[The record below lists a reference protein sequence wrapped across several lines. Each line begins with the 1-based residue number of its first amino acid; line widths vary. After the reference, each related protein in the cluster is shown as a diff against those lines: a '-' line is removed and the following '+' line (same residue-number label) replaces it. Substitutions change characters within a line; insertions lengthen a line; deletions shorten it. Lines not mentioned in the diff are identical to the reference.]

1 MPSSDLEELFKAPYK
16 LVSSRQWVTKQQGMD
31 WKMQYKDVSA
41 LKVSTVLS
49 LLQMVMHK
57 HQEERDGKR
66 RMPGRALALF

>member
-1 MPSSDLEELFKAPYK
+1 
-16 LVSSRQWVTKQQGMD
+16 MD